1 MYKLLKI
8 FFILLVS
15 FNFASAKG
23 TIKGEVVKIEIEDK
37 KHITTVKFTNE
48 NDGSP
53 VTPDQLKTFH
63 TEKIH
68 LLIIDDSLSD
78 YSHIHPTPSNEA
90 GEYEFEWYPKK
101 MAKYKIWADILPEAT
116 NEPEY
121 VVITLE
127 NKVAQ
132 KGKIDRTTHKEV
144 KTSNLNFK
152 IDYSPSTLKSRK
164 DGIITVKI
172 SDKNGEPFTELE
184 PIMGAFAHLVAFSED
199 FKTIA
204 HVHPM
209 GNEPEWFWEN
219 GGPELSFHITPPKK
233 GFYKFFL
240 QIKVNG
246 EEKFIPFGALIK

>member
-1 MYKLLKI
+1 MKKISKIILIFLL
-8 FFILLVS
+8 S
-15 FNFASAKG
+15 FNFALAKG
-23 TIKGEVVKIEIEDK
+23 TIKGELVKIDIEDK
-37 KHITTVKFTNE
+37 KHITTIKLTNE
-48 NDGSP
+48 KDGSP

-78 YSHIHPTPSNEA
+78 YSHIHPTPSSVA

-116 NEPEY
+116 NESEY
-121 VVITLE
+121 IVITLE
-127 NKVAQ
+127 NKVAK
-132 KGKIDRTTHKEV
+132 KGKIDRTTLKEV
-144 KTSNLNFK
+144 KTSDLNFK
-152 IDYSPSTLKSRK
+152 IDYSPATLKAKK
-164 DGIITVKI
+164 DAIITVKI

-199 FKTIA
+199 FKTMA
-204 HVHPM
+204 HIHPT
-209 GNEPEWFWEN
+209 GKEPQWFWEN
-219 GGPELSFHITPPKK
+219 GGSELSFHITPPKN

-246 EEKFIPFGALIK
+246 EEKFIPFGVLVK